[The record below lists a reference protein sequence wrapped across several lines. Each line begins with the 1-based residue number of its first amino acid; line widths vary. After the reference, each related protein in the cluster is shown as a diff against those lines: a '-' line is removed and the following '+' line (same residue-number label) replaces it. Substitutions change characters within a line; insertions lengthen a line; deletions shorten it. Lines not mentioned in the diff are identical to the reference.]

1 MDEFNLHNYEYNFTG
16 LDETEVNPKK
26 LLQII
31 NFSELAKEKKENLQ
45 QNLYY
50 LWQCV
55 LSEHPKTSK
64 IYLQNE
70 NFKIKNDY
78 TFQELIKALNSID
91 LNEIDYDILGNVYEE
106 IISSVMIGK
115 TLGQFFTQNIIK
127 NIMIDLINP
136 TVYDDG
142 SIDSLCDPTMGT
154 GGFLIS
160 YINDIIKKTKDKSI
174 KLDWDNI
181 KKQIFG
187 QEIERDTYQLAVSNM
202 LISTGRI
209 FDHLKCGDSIR
220 DPILQKFDNILANP
234 PFGIKGL
241 KYDEILKNLMPGITQ
256 DIMKEYLPIKS
267 NNAVSLFIQA
277 IIYMLKVNGKCAVVI
292 PDGQDLFSKTNKSLI
307 AIREYLLRT
316 CDLQEIIYM
325 PSGVFTYTSIKTC
338 IFYFVK
344 KVEIK
349 DTLKLDIKYSKVGNK
364 ELSRTYN
371 YTQDFQ
377 TKSVKFYEY
386 SYEKQGKDNIILKDK
401 ILLVDVSIEQLQQ
414 NSFSFNSSE
423 YIETMEDVNYGIH
436 IEIKTLGEL
445 CKFLP
450 STKHCTNI
458 GLDDGKYRFYNS
470 SLNGKKL
477 YLNSYEIKE
486 ESLIIGNGG
495 NANVHIDKEFTPS
508 KHVTV
513 LQLINNDMILKY
525 IYYYLLTN
533 LDILNNKSNGVSI
546 SWLNREDMKSIKIPI
561 PSLER
566 QEYIIEYLS
575 FIHENRN
582 KTLQQ
587 SNIELKKLNEFYIKN
602 QILLGSYEYKTLGDL
617 CKFLPK
623 SKRQASYGNKEIGKY
638 KFYTSSS
645 ICNKYVDEP
654 DYTEESLVIG
664 DGGCA
669 NINYDVQFSASDH
682 CYIMQ
687 NNYENAKLKYIYYY
701 LLTNINILENGFQG
715 VGLKNISKEYI
726 KNIKIPI
733 PSLERQEYI
742 IEYLSFIHETR
753 NKTLQQSN
761 IELKKLNEFYI
772 KNQILLGSY
781 EYKTLGDLCKFLPKS
796 KRQASYGN
804 KEIGKYKFY
813 TSSSICN
820 KYVDEPD
827 YTEESLVIG
836 DGGCANINYDVQFSA
851 SDHCYIMQNNY
862 ENAKLK
868 YIYYYLLTNINI
880 LENGFQGVGLKNIS
894 KEYIKNIKIP
904 IPPLEEQ
911 EKYISYC
918 ENNQKEIENNQ
929 KEIENNIIIAK
940 EFLNKML

>member
-1 MDEFNLHNYEYNFTG
+1 MSLTSLFKKCLDILRDNEAITGDKALKELSYLLILKLIESRLDEFNL
-16 LDETEVNPKK
+16 LDYDYDFDVLEQETKIDPNK
-26 LLQII
+26 LLKII
-31 NFSELAKEKKENLQ
+31 KFSELAKEQKENLQ

-55 LSEHPKTSK
+55 LSEHPKTNK
-64 IYLQNE
+64 VYLRNE

-78 TFQELIKALNSID
+78 TFQELIKTLNNIN

-106 IISSVMIGK
+106 IISSVMVGK

-136 TVYDDG
+136 TVYIDG

-160 YINDIIKKTKDKSI
+160 YINDIIKKSKDKSI
-174 KLDWDNI
+174 KLDWQNI

-202 LISTGRI
+202 LISTGHM
-209 FDHLKCGDSIR
+209 FDHLKCADSIR
-220 DPILQKFDNILANP
+220 NPILQKFDNILANP

-241 KYDEILKNLMPGITQ
+241 KYENILSNLAIGIT
-256 DIMKEYLPIKS
+256 KEMMDEYIPIKS

-292 PDGQDLFSKTNKSLI
+292 PDGQDLFSKTNNSLI

-325 PSGVFTYTSIKTC
+325 PPGVFTYTSIKTC
-338 IFYFVK
+338 IFYFIK
-344 KVEIK
+344 KIEIK
-349 DTLKLDIKYSKVGNK
+349 DTLNLKVKYSKVGNK
-364 ELSRTYN
+364 ELSRSYN

-401 ILLVDVSIEQLQQ
+401 ILLVDVSIEQLQK
-414 NSFSFNSSE
+414 NTFSLNSSE
-423 YIETMEDVNYGIH
+423 YIETIEDTHYGSH

-458 GLDDGKYRFYNS
+458 GLDNGKYRFYNS

-486 ESLIIGNGG
+486 DSLIIGNGG
-495 NANVHIDKEFTPS
+495 NANVHIDNEFTPS

-513 LQLINNDMILKY
+513 LQLINNNVILKY

-546 SWLNREDMKSIKIPI
+546 SWLNREGIKNIKIPV
-561 PSLER
+561 PLLER

-575 FIHENRN
+575 FLHEVRN

-587 SNIELKKLNEFYIKN
+587 SNKELKKLNDFYIKN
-602 QILLGSYEYKTLGDL
+602 QILCGSYELKTLGEL

-623 SKRQASYGNKEIGKY
+623 SKRQASYCNKEIKQY

-654 DYTEESLVIG
+654 DYTEESLIIG
-664 DGGCA
+664 TGGNA
-669 NINYDVQFSASDH
+669 NIKYDTSFSCSTDNFILATDSKN
-682 CYIMQ
+682 IQ
-687 NNYENAKLKYIYYY
+687 LKYIYYY
-701 LLTNINILENGFQG
+701 LLTNLNILENGFQG
-715 VGLKNISKEYI
+715 VGLKHVSKEYV

-733 PSLERQEYI
+733 PS
-742 IEYLSFIHETR
+742 
-753 NKTLQQSN
+753 
-761 IELKKLNEFYI
+761 
-772 KNQILLGSY
+772 
-781 EYKTLGDLCKFLPKS
+781 
-796 KRQASYGN
+796 
-804 KEIGKYKFY
+804 
-813 TSSSICN
+813 
-820 KYVDEPD
+820 
-827 YTEESLVIG
+827 
-836 DGGCANINYDVQFSA
+836 
-851 SDHCYIMQNNY
+851 
-862 ENAKLK
+862 
-868 YIYYYLLTNINI
+868 
-880 LENGFQGVGLKNIS
+880 
-894 KEYIKNIKIP
+894 
-904 IPPLEEQ
+904 LEEQ

>member
-1 MDEFNLHNYEYNFTG
+1 MANTKMSLINLFKKCFDILRDNEALTGDKALRELSYLLILKLIEPKLDEFELTNYEYDFEDFT
-16 LDETEVNPKK
+16 DEQSDK
-26 LLQII
+26 LLRII
-31 NFSELAKEKKENLQ
+31 KFSELAKEDAVNLKCCL
-45 QNLYY
+45 NN
-50 LWQCV
+50 LWQCI
-55 LSEHPKTSK
+55 LNCHPKTNNIFTSNK
-64 IYLQNE
+64 VFE
-70 NFKIKNDY
+70 IKNNY
-78 TFQELIKALNSID
+78 TFKQLIKTLNSIN

-106 IISSVMIGK
+106 VISTVMIGK

-127 NIMIDLINP
+127 KIMINLINP
-136 TVYDDG
+136 KLNEDG
-142 SIDSLCDPTMGT
+142 SIESLCDPTMGT

-160 YINDIIKKTKDKSI
+160 YINDIITKSKERNI
-174 KLDWDNI
+174 KLDWNNI
-181 KKQIFG
+181 KTQIFG

-202 LISTGRI
+202 LISTGQI
-209 FDHLKCGDSIR
+209 FDHLQCGDSIR
-220 DPILQKFDNILANP
+220 QPILQKFDNILANP

-241 KYDEILKNLMPGITQ
+241 KYDEIFSNLSPGIESKV
-256 DIMKEYLPIKS
+256 MLEYIPIKS

-338 IFYFVK
+338 IFYFIK
-344 KVEIK
+344 KIEIEDTLHMEIK
-349 DTLKLDIKYSKVGNK
+349 YNKLGNK
-364 ELSRTYN
+364 ELSRKYN
-371 YTQDFQ
+371 YTKDFQ

-401 ILLVDVSIEQLQQ
+401 ILLVDVSIEQLQ
-414 NSFSFNSSE
+414 NNKFSLNYSE
-423 YIETMEDVNYGIH
+423 YIENIEEFNYGSH

-458 GLDDGKYRFYNS
+458 GLENGNYRFYNS

-513 LQLINNDMILKY
+513 LQLINNDIILKY

-546 SWLNREDMKSIKIPI
+546 SWLNRE
-561 PSLER
+561 
-566 QEYIIEYLS
+566 
-575 FIHENRN
+575 
-582 KTLQQ
+582 
-587 SNIELKKLNEFYIKN
+587 
-602 QILLGSYEYKTLGDL
+602 G
-617 CKFLPK
+617 
-623 SKRQASYGNKEIGKY
+623 
-638 KFYTSSS
+638 
-645 ICNKYVDEP
+645 
-654 DYTEESLVIG
+654 
-664 DGGCA
+664 
-669 NINYDVQFSASDH
+669 
-682 CYIMQ
+682 
-687 NNYENAKLKYIYYY
+687 
-701 LLTNINILENGFQG
+701 
-715 VGLKNISKEYI
+715 I

-733 PSLERQEYI
+733 PPLERQEYI

-753 NKTLQQSN
+753 NKTLKQSN
-761 IELKKLNEFYI
+761 EELKKLNDFYI
-772 KNQILLGSY
+772 KNQILWGSY
-781 EYKTLGDLCKFLPKS
+781 EYKTLGELCEINYGTRILKKNIETGIYPVYGGGGITSYSNNYNRENFNIVISRFAISKNCVRLINNKFYLNDSGMTIIIKNINVLNKFL
-796 KRQASYGN
+796 G
-804 KEIGKYKFY
+804 
-813 TSSSICN
+813 
-820 KYVDEPD
+820 
-827 YTEESLVIG
+827 
-836 DGGCANINYDVQFSA
+836 
-851 SDHCYIMQNNY
+851 
-862 ENAKLK
+862 
-868 YIYYYLLTNINI
+868 YYLFTYQDNIYNC
-880 LENGFQGVGLKNIS
+880 GRGTAQKNLDM
-894 KEYIKNIKIP
+894 ELFKNIKIP

-929 KEIENNIIIAK
+929 KEIENNIILAK

>member
-1 MDEFNLHNYEYNFTG
+1 MSLTSLFKKCLDILRDNEAITGDKALKELSYLLILKLIESRLDEFNL
-16 LDETEVNPKK
+16 LDYDYDFDVLEQETKIDPNK
-26 LLQII
+26 LLKII
-31 NFSELAKEKKENLQ
+31 KFSELAKEQKENLQ

-55 LSEHPKTSK
+55 LSEHPKTNK
-64 IYLQNE
+64 VYLRNE

-78 TFQELIKALNSID
+78 TFQELIKTLNNIN

-136 TVYDDG
+136 TVYIDG

-160 YINDIIKKTKDKSI
+160 YINDIIKKSKDKSI
-174 KLDWDNI
+174 KLDWQNI

-202 LISTGRI
+202 LISTGHM
-209 FDHLKCGDSIR
+209 FDHLKCADSIR
-220 DPILQKFDNILANP
+220 NPILQKFDNILANP

-307 AIREYLLRT
+307 TIREYLLRT

-377 TKSVKFYEY
+377 TKSIKFYEY

-401 ILLVDVSIEQLQQ
+401 ILLVDVSIDQLQK
-414 NSFSFNSSE
+414 NKFSFNSSE
-423 YIETMEDVNYGIH
+423 YIETIEDVNYGIQ
-436 IEIKTLGEL
+436 IEIKTLGE
-445 CKFLP
+445 
-450 STKHCTNI
+450 
-458 GLDDGKYRFYNS
+458 
-470 SLNGKKL
+470 
-477 YLNSYEIKE
+477 
-486 ESLIIGNGG
+486 
-495 NANVHIDKEFTPS
+495 
-508 KHVTV
+508 
-513 LQLINNDMILKY
+513 
-525 IYYYLLTN
+525 
-533 LDILNNKSNGVSI
+533 
-546 SWLNREDMKSIKIPI
+546 
-561 PSLER
+561 
-566 QEYIIEYLS
+566 
-575 FIHENRN
+575 
-582 KTLQQ
+582 
-587 SNIELKKLNEFYIKN
+587 
-602 QILLGSYEYKTLGDL
+602 L

-623 SKRQASYGNKEIGKY
+623 SKRQASYGNKEIEQY

-654 DYTEESLVIG
+654 DYTEESLIIG
-664 DGGCA
+664 TGGNA
-669 NINYDVQFSASDH
+669 NIKYDTSFSCSTDNFILATDSKN
-682 CYIMQ
+682 IQ
-687 NNYENAKLKYIYYY
+687 LKYIYYY
-701 LLTNINILENGFQG
+701 LLTNLNILENGFQG
-715 VGLKNISKEYI
+715 VGLKHISKEY
-726 KNIKIPI
+726 
-733 PSLERQEYI
+733 
-742 IEYLSFIHETR
+742 
-753 NKTLQQSN
+753 
-761 IELKKLNEFYI
+761 
-772 KNQILLGSY
+772 
-781 EYKTLGDLCKFLPKS
+781 
-796 KRQASYGN
+796 
-804 KEIGKYKFY
+804 
-813 TSSSICN
+813 
-820 KYVDEPD
+820 V
-827 YTEESLVIG
+827 
-836 DGGCANINYDVQFSA
+836 
-851 SDHCYIMQNNY
+851 
-862 ENAKLK
+862 
-868 YIYYYLLTNINI
+868 
-880 LENGFQGVGLKNIS
+880 
-894 KEYIKNIKIP
+894 KNIKIP

-911 EKYISYC
+911 KKYIKYC

>member
-1 MDEFNLHNYEYNFTG
+1 MSLTSLFKKCLDILRDNEAITGDKALKELSYLLILKLIESRLDEFNL
-16 LDETEVNPKK
+16 LDYDYDFDVLEQETKIDPNK
-26 LLQII
+26 LLKII
-31 NFSELAKEKKENLQ
+31 KFSELAKEQKENLQ

-55 LSEHPKTSK
+55 LSEHPKTNK
-64 IYLQNE
+64 VYLRNE

-78 TFQELIKALNSID
+78 TFQELIKTLNNIN

-136 TVYDDG
+136 TVYIDG

-160 YINDIIKKTKDKSI
+160 YINDIIKKSKDKSI
-174 KLDWDNI
+174 KLDWQNI

-202 LISTGRI
+202 LISTGHM
-209 FDHLKCGDSIR
+209 FDHLKCADSIR
-220 DPILQKFDNILANP
+220 NPILQKFDNILANP

-307 AIREYLLRT
+307 TIREYLLRT

-377 TKSVKFYEY
+377 TKSIKFYEY

-401 ILLVDVSIEQLQQ
+401 ILLVDVSIDQLQK
-414 NSFSFNSSE
+414 NKFSFNSSE
-423 YIETMEDVNYGIH
+423 YIETIEDVNYGIQ
-436 IEIKTLGEL
+436 IEIKTLGE
-445 CKFLP
+445 
-450 STKHCTNI
+450 
-458 GLDDGKYRFYNS
+458 
-470 SLNGKKL
+470 
-477 YLNSYEIKE
+477 
-486 ESLIIGNGG
+486 
-495 NANVHIDKEFTPS
+495 
-508 KHVTV
+508 
-513 LQLINNDMILKY
+513 
-525 IYYYLLTN
+525 
-533 LDILNNKSNGVSI
+533 
-546 SWLNREDMKSIKIPI
+546 
-561 PSLER
+561 
-566 QEYIIEYLS
+566 
-575 FIHENRN
+575 
-582 KTLQQ
+582 
-587 SNIELKKLNEFYIKN
+587 
-602 QILLGSYEYKTLGDL
+602 L

-623 SKRQASYGNKEIGKY
+623 SKRQASYGNKEIEQY

-654 DYTEESLVIG
+654 DYTEESLIIG

-753 NKTLQQSN
+753 NKTLKQSN
-761 IELKKLNEFYI
+761 EELKKLNNFYI
-772 KNQILLGSY
+772 KNQILWRSY
-781 EYKTLGDLCKFLPKS
+781 ELKNLGELCEIKS
-796 KRQASYGN
+796 GKMLSK
-804 KEIGKYKFY
+804 KEIMKG
-813 TSSSICN
+813 
-820 KYVDEPD
+820 D
-827 YTEESLVIG
+827 YPVIG
-836 DGGCANINYDVQFSA
+836 GGKIIGYHNSYNQNLNEIVITRVGDFNISFIETKYYLTDNAFSII
-851 SDHCYIMQNNY
+851 SNN
-862 ENAKLK
+862 ENILNKF
-868 YIYYYLLTNINI
+868 IYNYLLTNKSIIIHLYNGTAQKVINKTS
-880 LENGFQGVGLKNIS
+880 LG
-894 KEYIKNIKIP
+894 NIKIP

-911 EKYISYC
+911 KKYIKYC

>member
-1 MDEFNLHNYEYNFTG
+1 MSNSNMSLTSLFKKCLDILRDNEAITGDKALKELSYLLILKLIEPNLDEFNLHNYEYNFTG

-174 KLDWDNI
+174 KLDWYNI

-202 LISTGRI
+202 LISTGHM
-209 FDHLKCGDSIR
+209 FDHLKRADSIR

-241 KYDEILKNLMPGITQ
+241 KYDKILQNLMPGITHKMML
-256 DIMKEYLPIKS
+256 DYIPIKS

-277 IIYMLKVNGKCAVVI
+277 IIYMLKINGKCAVVI

-344 KVEIK
+344 KIEIK
-349 DTLKLDIKYSKVGNK
+349 DTLKLDIKYSKVDNK

-602 QILLGSYEYKTLGDL
+602 QMLWGSYEYKTLGEL
-617 CKFLPK
+617 CEINKNIK
-623 SKRQASYGNKEIGKY
+623 KHDTSYGKVVGLY
-638 KFYTSSS
+638 KFHTGGYNTDL
-645 ICNKYVDEP
+645 YVDEY
-654 DYTEESLVIG
+654 D
-664 DGGCA
+664 
-669 NINYDVQFSASDH
+669 INELYIIQNRTNGSGKCNLFLDSKFSV
-682 CYIMQ
+682 
-687 NNYENAKLKYIYYY
+687 AKQTIVYKALTDTMTKYIYYY
-701 LLTNINILENGFQG
+701 LFSNIQILENGFIG
-715 VGLKNISKEYI
+715 ANHKNISI
-726 KNIKIPI
+726 
-733 PSLERQEYI
+733 
-742 IEYLSFIHETR
+742 
-753 NKTLQQSN
+753 
-761 IELKKLNEFYI
+761 
-772 KNQILLGSY
+772 
-781 EYKTLGDLCKFLPKS
+781 D
-796 KRQASYGN
+796 
-804 KEIGKYKFY
+804 
-813 TSSSICN
+813 
-820 KYVDEPD
+820 YV
-827 YTEESLVIG
+827 S
-836 DGGCANINYDVQFSA
+836 
-851 SDHCYIMQNNY
+851 
-862 ENAKLK
+862 
-868 YIYYYLLTNINI
+868 
-880 LENGFQGVGLKNIS
+880 
-894 KEYIKNIKIP
+894 NIKIP

-911 EKYISYC
+911 KKYIKYC

-929 KEIENNIIIAK
+929 KEIENNIILAK
-940 EFLNKML
+940 DFLNKML